1 VRPVDQQTI
10 LITGSSDG
18 LGKRVAGALAQRGA
32 RVLVHGRDRAKTEA
46 AAREV
51 GAERALIADMAS
63 LEAVRGR
70 AAEIDELDTLVNNA
84 GIYVP
89 ERTESEDGVE
99 LTFAVN
105 YLSHFLLTDLLLG
118 KLREPGRIVNVA
130 SIGQRPLDF
139 DDLMLERRY
148 DGYAAY
154 AQSKLAQVLFTFE
167 LAERL
172 GPAPTVNAL
181 HPATLMDTK
190 MVRDSYG
197 RVLSSV
203 EEGME
208 AVLHLVCDPELDGL
222 TGRYF
227 DGTSE
232 ARADGQAYN
241 RGARKR
247 LWELSEELAGVG
259 FAV

>member
-1 VRPVDQQTI
+1 MRPVDEQTI

-18 LGKRVAGALAQRGA
+18 LGKRVAGALAERGA
-32 RVLVHGRDRAKTEA
+32 RVLVHGRDRTKTES

-51 GAERALIADMAS
+51 SADRAVVADLGS
-63 LEAVRGR
+63 LQAVRGL
-70 AAEIDELDTLVNNA
+70 AAEIDELDALVCNA
-84 GIYVP
+84 GVYVM
-89 ERTESEDGVE
+89 ERTESADGFE

-105 YLSHFLLTDLLLG
+105 YLSHFLLTELLVEE
-118 KLREPGRIVNVA
+118 LREPGRIVNVA
-130 SIGQRPLDF
+130 SIGQRPVDF

-154 AQSKLAQVLFTFE
+154 AQSKLAQVLYTFE

-172 GPAPTVNAL
+172 GSSPTVNAL

-190 MVRDSYG
+190 MVRESSG
-197 RVLSSV
+197 RVLSDV

-208 AVLHLVCDPELDGL
+208 AVLHLVCDPELDGV

-232 ARADGQAYN
+232 ASPHEQAYDG
-241 RGARKR
+241 GARRR
-247 LWELSEELAGVG
+247 LWELSEELTGSR